1 MCRYL
6 NCIYKIEPSLA
17 NVLIFKAV
25 EMGRQSALHDLH
37 FQIGHSCCVVRA
49 TSEIKQSLGGR
60 WSFHGYRGTAHKTE
74 ILRIPGKQVAV
85 IRECVIVITHHWN
98 CSPTTFDVRKLV
110 SHNKMNFGWR
120 SDFVLLSYGSLGS
133 TGFGTKFHNK
143 ETFSSYL
150 IGCNF
155 NIHLIVC

>member
-1 MCRYL
+1 M
-6 NCIYKIEPSLA
+6 IYTSKSAIPAALYGQRRNQNNLLEDVEVFMA
-17 NVLIFKAV
+17 TVVLRT
-25 EMGRQSALHDLH
+25 RQKSYE
-37 FQIGHSCCVVRA
+37 FR
-49 TSEIKQSLGGR
+49 ENK
-60 WSFHGYRGTAHKTE
+60 
-74 ILRIPGKQVAV
+74 VAV

-143 ETFSSYL
+143 KTFSSYL
-150 IGCNF
+150 IGRNF